1 MIHDYCRFVSSRM
14 QSAKETHLMASIL
27 ISYRRTD
34 SDVFAGRIRD
44 KIADR
49 FGPDSVF
56 MDIDNVPFGRDF
68 RTHIRDALG
77 ASDVVIVVIG
87 NRWLGTA
94 KSGAARILDE
104 TDPVRIE
111 VETALQKGVPVIPVL
126 AGDTRMPKPAQLPGT
141 LKDFAFINAAT
152 VDTGRD
158 FHPHME
164 RVLRSIEAILTGR
177 PDEPPAIP
185 TKPLA
190 PPAPKR
196 GSTPRHLGLA
206 IALVAGAGIVAVAAV
221 WGPGWVSFWST
232 RPSWCS
238 NAGYGVE
245 RAICGDKSFFEKD
258 RKLNDR
264 YNLLLRARPENT
276 KAIRKDQ
283 ADWLDRRNQCKGDDT
298 DCIHRAYDTRIA
310 QLESQLSSSG
320 N

>member
-1 MIHDYCRFVSSRM
+1 
-14 QSAKETHLMASIL
+14 MANIL

-49 FGPDSVF
+49 FGPESVF
-56 MDIDNVPFGRDF
+56 MDIDNIPFGRDF
-68 RTHIRDALG
+68 RTHVRDALG

-87 NRWLGTA
+87 SRWLGAA
-94 KSGAARILDE
+94 KSGLARILDE

-126 AGDTRMPKPAQLPGT
+126 AGDTRMPKPTQLPDT

-164 RVLRSIEAILTGR
+164 RVLRSIEAILEGR
-177 PDEPPAIP
+177 PDEAPGHP
-185 TKPLA
+185 TKPAVPSPVL
-190 PPAPKR
+190 PPQPK
-196 GSTPRHLGLA
+196 PRSIFRYLGFA
-206 IALVAGAGIVAVAAV
+206 IALMIGAGAVAAAAV
-221 WGPGWVSFWST
+221 WGPGAVSFWST
-232 RPSWCS
+232 RPSWCA

-245 RAICGDKSFFEKD
+245 KTICGDKSFFEKD

-264 YNLLLRARPENT
+264 YALLLRARPENAKT
-276 KAIRKDQ
+276 IRKDQ
-283 ADWLDRRNQCKGDDT
+283 ADWLDLRNQCKSDDT

-310 QLESQLSSSG
+310 QLERQLSSSG

>member
-1 MIHDYCRFVSSRM
+1 
-14 QSAKETHLMASIL
+14 MANIL

-34 SDVFAGRIRD
+34 SDVFAGRVRD

-56 MDIDNVPFGRDF
+56 MDIDNIPFGRDF
-68 RTHIRDALG
+68 RTHVRDALG
-77 ASDVVIVVIG
+77 KSDVVIVVIG
-87 NRWLGTA
+87 SRWLGTT
-94 KSGAARILDE
+94 KSGLARILEE

-111 VETALQKGVPVIPVL
+111 VETALQKGVPVIPIL
-126 AGDTRMPKPAQLPGT
+126 AGDTRMPKPTQLPDT

-164 RVLRSIEAILTGR
+164 RVVRSIEAILDGR
-177 PDEPPAIP
+177 PDEAPGHP
-185 TKPLA
+185 TKPA
-190 PPAPKR
+190 PAPTLTTPEPKPR
-196 GSTPRHLGLA
+196 STSRYIGLA
-206 IALVAGAGIVAVAAV
+206 IALMAGAAIVAATAI
-221 WGPGWVSFWST
+221 WGPGMVSFWST

-245 RAICGDKSFFEKD
+245 KTICGDRSFFEKD

-264 YNLLLRARPENT
+264 YSLLLRARPENAKT
-276 KAIRKDQ
+276 VRKDQ
-283 ADWLDRRNQCKGDDT
+283 ADWLERRNQCKSDDT

-310 QLESQLSSSG
+310 QLESQLSSTG